1 MNMKRLLALLACAT
15 GLTAWA
21 TADYYAVD
29 GSTLTITVP
38 PNVTENFD
46 TSFLATVTGNAVT
59 DIVKDGNGTLMMN
72 QDISA
77 YTGTIHINHG
87 IWGLTDANSLGSLS
101 GGGVYV
107 ADGATLENCA
117 TASVNMKVR
126 KPIFFEG
133 DGFNGIGALYVN
145 ASVAQTGNTW
155 GRAMTMTGDAF
166 VNAIHDNYISFLWD
180 SSNSYLDMGG
190 HTLYLNGDAR
200 VNAAGRAY
208 VVFYYV
214 TIKNP
219 GTIIVANSTPFILQ
233 SANWLNGSAANRLAF
248 RDASTFSLGSG
259 GTRGNYLWT
268 LEWDSTGTNLW
279 TTIPNP
285 VDYPDTL
292 YIRNRWRGPVELK
305 KTFCIVVERYS
316 GGVYTGGLALDG
328 PVSGIGGI
336 DVSGLPQRQGFFSLT
351 NSANTFTG
359 GVKMRNVLATIGSGS
374 LPISGRPL
382 EATDSTVTFTP
393 SFHLL
398 PTGIVTATSSGCV
411 ISNGVGRWAHLVK
424 DGSGTL
430 DYASSIGADTLEI
443 KSGSV
448 KIPAAQT
455 QSWMAGLVE
464 GVGYYRGPDAIKDK
478 TTGEITYRG
487 SQTDLQDDYVY
498 RQRIVTYPSHLYT
511 SHVDPMRHTQ
521 AWDTESKTI
530 RYLITYS
537 GYIWNRTSEPV
548 TWTFAGDVSSWTRL
562 KIDGNTVFD
571 MMNTKIA
578 GRGTVTLTPGPHA
591 FYVVNESKI
600 NDGGVQ
606 NSATNMTWNMLG
618 VRYDPQGRDST
629 NGVDYTE
636 FRDPGDGSLFTWC
649 LPDETAEWP
658 VDNAYFDRE
667 VVVPDPVAPRGHVS
681 SVPVFRDISATTNA
695 CIDFA
700 GGAYAVRDLSG
711 LPTLTSCTGF
721 SVTNRWTVSV
731 AEVVAGGKLVGGPIA
746 FGADTELVVEDDR
759 KTHGE
764 FEAEI
769 ASSTAAISGNLSIKD
784 ASMCRRFRIRIAGE
798 KVFLQGLPKGLLI
811 KLR

>member
-117 TASVNMKVR
+117 AIKVSMMVK

-133 DGFNGIGALYVN
+133 NGFNGIGALYVN
-145 ASVAQTGNTW
+145 ASVAQSGNTW

-166 VNAIHDNYISFLWD
+166 VNAVHDNYISFY
-180 SSNSYLDMGG
+180 SGSNCYLDMGG
-190 HTLYLNGDAR
+190 HTLYLNGGNR

-208 VVFYYV
+208 VVFYYA
-214 TIKNP
+214 TLTNP
-219 GTIIVANSTPFILQ
+219 GSIIVTNATPFIVQ
-233 SANWLNGSAANRLAF
+233 SVCWWNGSAANRLTF
-248 RDASTFSLGSG
+248 RDSSTFSTGSG
-259 GTRGNYLWT
+259 GIRGNYLWT

-279 TTIPNP
+279 TCIPNP
-285 VDYPDTL
+285 DTYPDSSNF
-292 YIRNRWRGPVELK
+292 RNRWRGPVELK
-305 KTFCIVVERYS
+305 KTLCVVVERAVDGA
-316 GGVYTGGLALDG
+316 GGIALDG
-328 PVSGIGGI
+328 PVSGVGGI
-336 DVSGLPQRQGFFSLT
+336 DVSGLPARQGFLSLT
-351 NSANTFTG
+351 NAANTFTG
-359 GVKMRNVLATIGSGS
+359 GVKVRDVFATIGSDAV
-374 LPISGRPL
+374 PASGGPM
-382 EATDSTVTFTP
+382 EVTDSSLTFSP
-393 SFHLL
+393 SFYLL
-398 PTGIVTATSSGCV
+398 PTGIVTATAAGCTV
-411 ISNGVGRWAHLVK
+411 SNGVGRWAHLVK

-443 KSGSV
+443 KAGTV
-448 KIPAAQT
+448 RLPAAQT
-455 QSWMAGLVE
+455 QPWMAGLLE
-464 GVGYYRGPDAIKDK
+464 GVGYYTEPDLIKDK
-478 TTGEITYRG
+478 TTGEITYPG
-487 SQTDLQDDYVY
+487 SQTDGTNDYAY
-498 RQRIVTYPSHLYT
+498 CQRIVTYPANLYNNW
-511 SHVDPMRHTQ
+511 VNPVRRTQ
-521 AWDTESKTI
+521 AWDTESKAT

-548 TWTFAGDVSSWTRL
+548 TWTFAGDVSSWLRL

-571 MMNTKIA
+571 MRDTRIA
-578 GRGTVTLTPGPHA
+578 VRGTVTLTPGPHA

-606 NSATNMTWNMLG
+606 NSATNMTWNKLG

-746 FGADTELVVEDDR
+746 FGADTELVVEEDR